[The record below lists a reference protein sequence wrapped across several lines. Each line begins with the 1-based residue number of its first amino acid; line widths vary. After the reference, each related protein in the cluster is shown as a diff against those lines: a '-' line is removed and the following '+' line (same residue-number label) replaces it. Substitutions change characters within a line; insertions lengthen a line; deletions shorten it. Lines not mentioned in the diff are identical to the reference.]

1 MGIYAKDIINQAK
14 KWIGKKESD
23 GSFKE
28 ILDLYNSTKPLA
40 RGYKVKTSD
49 NWCAVFVSSVSIA
62 CKATSIMP
70 TECGCEKM
78 IELYKKLG
86 SWIEDENRT
95 PNPGDIIFYD
105 WQDNG
110 KGDDKGWSD
119 HVGIVETVKDGKI
132 TVIEGNYNEKVARRT
147 IAVNAKTIRGYAVP
161 KYDKEPIETPKKEE
175 PAKVTTPTKTIDA
188 VAKEVINGKWGNGAD
203 RKANLEKA
211 GYNYSEVQAKVNEI
225 LKGKTS
231 SSTTT
236 SKSES
241 TYETYTIKA
250 GDTLSKIARQFYG
263 VSNSTNIQK
272 IANANKISNP
282 NIIRTGVTIKIPR

>member
-1 MGIYAKDIINQAK
+1 MSIYAKNIVDQAK

-23 GSFKE
+23 GSHKE
-28 ILDLYNSTKPLA
+28 IIDLYNSNKPLA
-40 RGYKVKTSD
+40 RGYKVKYSD
-49 NWCAVFVSSVSIA
+49 NWCATFVSAVAIA
-62 CKATSIMP
+62 CDATSIIP

-78 IELYKKLG
+78 IELFKKLG

-105 WQDNG
+105 WNDNG

-119 HVGIVETVKDGKI
+119 HVGIIETVKDGKI
-132 TVIEGNYNEKVARRT
+132 TVIEGNYNEKVAKRT

-161 KYDKEPIETPKKEE
+161 KYDLEPVETPKKEE
-175 PAKVTTPTKTIDA
+175 PVKVTTPTKTIDA
-188 VAKEVINGKWGNGAD
+188 VAKEVINGKWGNGSD

-225 LKGKTS
+225 LNSKTS
-231 SSTTT
+231 SS
-236 SKSES
+236 KSEPEY
-241 TYETYTIKA
+241 TTYTIQA
-250 GDTLSKIARQFYG
+250 GDTMSKIARKFYG
-263 VSNSTNIQK
+263 VSNSANIQK
-272 IANANKISNP
+272 ISNANKIPNP

>member
-28 ILDLYNSTKPLA
+28 IIDLYNSNKPLA
-40 RGYKVKTSD
+40 RGYKVKYSD
-49 NWCAVFVSSVSIA
+49 NWCATFVSAVAIA

-86 SWIEDENRT
+86 SWIENENRT

-161 KYDKEPIETPKKEE
+161 KYDVEAPKKEE
-175 PAKVTTPTKTIDA
+175 PVKVTTPTKTIDA

-211 GYNYSEVQAKVNEI
+211 GYNYTEVQAKVNEI

-231 SSTTT
+231 SS
-236 SKSES
+236 KSEPA
-241 TYETYTIKA
+241 YENYTILPD
-250 GDTLSKIARQFYG
+250 DTLTKIARKFYG
-263 VSNSTNIQK
+263 VSNSANIQK
-272 IANANKISNP
+272 IANANNISNP